1 MKGIILAGG
10 LGTRL
15 APLTTGLSKQLLPI
29 YDKPMIYYPL
39 STLMLAGIREM
50 LLISTPQALPLY
62 RAYLGDGRGWGI
74 RIEYAEQPRPNG
86 LAEALIIG
94 ERFLAGGPGCL
105 ILGDNVFYGQGLM
118 SMLRSAASRVSQQGG
133 AELFAYHVRDPDRFG
148 VVEFDAER
156 RVLSLEEKPA
166 KPRSNYAVVGL
177 YFYDSQAPALA
188 HGLKPSARGE
198 LEITDLNREY
208 LRRGRLSV
216 QLMGRGMAWLD
227 TGTTASLL
235 EAASFVATL
244 EHRQGL
250 KVCCPEEIAFRN
262 GFIDRTQLAALAAA
276 MPGSEYG
283 DYLRRVLEEEDR
295 YVGLAT
301 VVAPPPP
308 TAAAAP
314 RP

>member
-1 MKGIILAGG
+1 
-10 LGTRL
+10 
-15 APLTTGLSKQLLPI
+15 
-29 YDKPMIYYPL
+29 
-39 STLMLAGIREM
+39 MLF
-50 LLISTPQALPLY
+50 T
-62 RAYLGDGRGWGI
+62 
-74 RIEYAEQPRPNG
+74 
-86 LAEALIIG
+86 
-94 ERFLAGGPGCL
+94 F
-105 ILGDNVFYGQGLM
+105 V
-118 SMLRSAASRVSQQGG
+118 
-133 AELFAYHVRDPDRFG
+133 H
-148 VVEFDAER
+148 
-156 RVLSLEEKPA
+156 
-166 KPRSNYAVVGL
+166 
-177 YFYDSQAPALA
+177 
-188 HGLKPSARGE
+188 
-198 LEITDLNREY
+198 
-208 LRRGRLSV
+208 
-216 QLMGRGMAWLD
+216 LMGRGMAWLD

-262 GFIDRTQLAALAAA
+262 GFIDRTQLPALAAA